1 MTYNSATCFLLLAAA
16 QVFLVSQNQCSAPMM
31 ARAIPSPPYCLSCR
45 VEVIF
50 HINPENDQEEH
61 VRDQLNKGVVP
72 WCPWHL
78 QRIVTAWVYV
88 GTLRVHVMLVQICC
102 LSNMEIVF
110 SEAWWVGTG
119 YAACPFV
126 FFCFQFS
133 RVLPSMKQLEA
144 ELEREITEPRSPK
157 FAYDDDASKDLDHKD
172 ENNTQTM
179 SGTPVR

>member
-1 MTYNSATCFLLLAAA
+1 MAAKATSPVQHVCACPT

-88 GTLRVHVMLVQICC
+88 GTLRVHVMLVQDMLPAHLSSSAFSSLGCC
-102 LSNMEIVF
+102 H
-110 SEAWWVGTG
+110 
-119 YAACPFV
+119 
-126 FFCFQFS
+126 
-133 RVLPSMKQLEA
+133 R
-144 ELEREITEPRSPK
+144 
-157 FAYDDDASKDLDHKD
+157 
-172 ENNTQTM
+172 
-179 SGTPVR
+179 